1 MESSVSLFTLRG
13 CVTRSSK
20 ERSVLMANA
29 RTDILTNVET
39 TKQTMDVLG
48 EVNVSSY
55 MLLLRRLMLE
65 SMIKWKDK
73 NSVDYEL
80 ELGN

>member
-1 MESSVSLFTLRG
+1 
-13 CVTRSSK
+13 
-20 ERSVLMANA
+20 MANA

-65 SMIKWKDK
+65 SMIKWKK
-73 NSVDYEL
+73 IEIQ
-80 ELGN
+80 